1 MSGVKR
7 VFSLYRE
14 ILRTHRTLPSHMK
27 ELGSAYAR
35 EEFRLHLRSDKIQEK
50 QWREFI
56 SSWEQYVDSLRGGGD
71 KRGVSGDLN
80 EDVVEQLSPEQREQ
94 LLKLKDEA
102 LRFKFRDDRETT

>member
-1 MSGVKR
+1 
-7 VFSLYRE
+7 
-14 ILRTHRTLPSHMK
+14 MK

-50 QWREFI
+50 QWRELI
-56 SSWEQYVDSLRGGGD
+56 SSWEQYVDSLRGDGD
-71 KRGVSGDLN
+71 KGVSGDLN

>member
-1 MSGVKR
+1 MSGEKR
-7 VFSLYRE
+7 V
-14 ILRTHRTLPSHMK
+14 LRCIGRSCEPSHSPRPHE
-27 ELGSAYAR
+27 ELWSAYAR

-56 SSWEQYVDSLRGGGD
+56 SSWEQYVDSERGGD
-71 KRGVSGDLN
+71 KRGASGDLN

-102 LRFKFRDDRETT
+102 LSFKFRDDRETT

>member
-1 MSGVKR
+1 M
-7 VFSLYRE
+7 
-14 ILRTHRTLPSHMK
+14 
-27 ELGSAYAR
+27 
-35 EEFRLHLRSDKIQEK
+35 
-50 QWREFI
+50 
-56 SSWEQYVDSLRGGGD
+56 DSLRGGGD

>member
-1 MSGVKR
+1 
-7 VFSLYRE
+7 
-14 ILRTHRTLPSHMK
+14 MK

-56 SSWEQYVDSLRGGGD
+56 SSWEQYVDSLRGDGD
-71 KRGVSGDLN
+71 KGVSGDLN